1 MADKSDPVEETLA
14 ALEPHRR
21 TLYVA
26 GAVLTAVST
35 IGVFVT
41 WDYPGIFCALAA
53 GAIAC
58 DSFATRERARARLT
72 GRLGPCGNLR
82 TGQGS
87 CCCNDSCEPLCGAPL
102 HIYGESSGRPR
113 RCAGRALIGRP
124 LRAKRKVAKA
134 CGPHLVRLPAPRIT
148 GKATACAGRTPFV
161 SPPSLTTPL
170 PNPLL
175 NHPTTSP
182 HSLTPHTLLTPV
194 GLLITALLFAS
205 IFLIA
210 AIATVASL
218 RWNHDFFCA
227 GYTTLEAYRSACPAG
242 GATGRNSSSW
252 GPGSDPW
259 GTDCARWEQCSW
271 LLYSYTISSLS
282 IVVHLVLL
290 TAGGIAMAAY
300 NKMRRIAAGSPLV
313 TMVGTGVCCTPGTL
327 PLPAG
332 FPGGGSSG
340 IGRPDAGAGGAPMTR
355 MNEEA

>member
-1 MADKSDPVEETLA
+1 MADKTDHVEATLQEI
-14 ALEPHRR
+14 EPHRR

-58 DSFATRERARARLT
+58 DSFSSKERARARLT

-102 HIYGESSGRPR
+102 HIYGERQAAR
-113 RCAGRALIGRP
+113 AGRSP
-124 LRAKRKVAKA
+124 F
-134 CGPHLVRLPAPRIT
+134 GP
-148 GKATACAGRTPFV
+148 GGRTLLACT
-161 SPPSLTTPL
+161 PPGGAAP
-170 PNPLL
+170 PP
-175 NHPTTSP
+175 PP
-182 HSLTPHTLLTPV
+182 PPRPHTFPV

-205 IFLIA
+205 IFIIA

-227 GYTTLEAYRSACPAG
+227 GYTTQEAYRSACPAG
-242 GATGRNSSSW
+242 GATGRNSSAV
-252 GPGSDPW
+252 GPGYNPW
-259 GTDCARWEQCSW
+259 DTDCARWEQCSW

-290 TAGGIAMAAY
+290 TAGGVAMGAY

-332 FPGGGSSG
+332 FPGGGAG
-340 IGRPDAGAGGAPMTR
+340 IGRPDAAAGGAPMTR